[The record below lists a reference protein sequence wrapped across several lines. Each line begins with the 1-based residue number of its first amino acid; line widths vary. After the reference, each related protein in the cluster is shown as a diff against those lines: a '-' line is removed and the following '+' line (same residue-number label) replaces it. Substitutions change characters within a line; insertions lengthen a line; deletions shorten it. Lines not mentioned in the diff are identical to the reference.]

1 MKKLIAILT
10 LALIVCAC
18 SKMPTFEEQLEELGY
33 SSEDI
38 TLIQSLS
45 EEHQALFSDA
55 YKEDLL
61 SFVKDGLFR
70 EEKLEEY
77 LKFDGLFE
85 KGRMMKLVNDGIL
98 TMENAG
104 KLSRLYQSDHF
115 AEKNESLYLQYMDE
129 YSDLDEMMEMV
140 NSLRYKELYTDIRP
154 VDMSKGDLILV
165 NKYFSLMENYYPDDL
180 VDVDPSLG
188 KGQLSKKTYDAFLD
202 LHEAAYRQGY
212 NLRVVSAF
220 RSYSYQDGLYNK
232 YLKVDPKEV
241 VDTYSARPGHSEHQ
255 TGMAIDVS
263 LPGVSL
269 DDFWKTD
276 AAKWLN
282 ENCAHYGFIIRYP
295 AEKIDIT
302 GYMEEPW
309 HIRYLGQEV
318 AEDVVRHGMT
328 YDEYYAVFIDQ

>member
-1 MKKLIAILT
+1 
-10 LALIVCAC
+10 
-18 SKMPTFEEQLEELGY
+18 
-33 SSEDI
+33 
-38 TLIQSLS
+38 
-45 EEHQALFSDA
+45 
-55 YKEDLL
+55 
-61 SFVKDGLFR
+61 
-70 EEKLEEY
+70 
-77 LKFDGLFE
+77 
-85 KGRMMKLVNDGIL
+85 
-98 TMENAG
+98 
-104 KLSRLYQSDHF
+104 
-115 AEKNESLYLQYMDE
+115 
-129 YSDLDEMMEMV
+129 
-140 NSLRYKELYTDIRP
+140 
-154 VDMSKGDLILV
+154 
-165 NKYFSLMENYYPDDL
+165 MENYYPDDL